1 MRKTTINVTEVIE
14 MIIEIDVN
22 LKEYA
27 IILLILDNVGLVID
41 ANTNTSIVPLF

>member
-41 ANTNTSIVPLF
+41 ANTKTSIVPPL